1 MMRNEALQWRGQMS
15 PGRLTVS
22 VVGVV
27 DTLLGGY
34 IELFARVV
42 RQLGHHLGVPVP
54 RLPWEPEPPTIDQ
67 RLARLE
73 EAKAALAESLAA
85 IEDLQRQAEESKRD
99 HARAR
104 SELAATIAS
113 KDDAERKLEAIKR
126 LMDQDIEAFQ
136 TVAGVANIRKE
147 RMIGFGSGIAASVIA
162 SLLWALA
169 TFALKRL
176 GILPA

>member
-1 MMRNEALQWRGQMS
+1 
-15 PGRLTVS
+15 LTGS
-22 VVGVV
+22 VVGVL

-34 IELFARVV
+34 IELFARVA
-42 RQLGHHLGVPVP
+42 RQLAHLLGVPVP

-73 EAKAALAESLAA
+73 EAKTALAESLAA

-104 SELAATIAS
+104 MELAATIAS

-162 SLLWALA
+162 SLLWALG

-176 GILPA
+176 GVLPA